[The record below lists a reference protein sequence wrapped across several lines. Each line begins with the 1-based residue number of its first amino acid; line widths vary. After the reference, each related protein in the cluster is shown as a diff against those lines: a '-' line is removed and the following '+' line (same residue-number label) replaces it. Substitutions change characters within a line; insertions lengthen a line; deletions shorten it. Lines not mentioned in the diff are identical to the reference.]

1 MKKVKEKAS
10 EIEFKFSLGKKGY
23 IRLRKTGEEIRS
35 KPKWLKTLIIQIVIT
50 LAFFT
55 LRYVFPR

>member
-23 IRLRKTGEEIRS
+23 IHLRKTGEEIRS
-35 KPKWLKTLIIQIVIT
+35 KRK
-50 LAFFT
+50 
-55 LRYVFPR
+55 